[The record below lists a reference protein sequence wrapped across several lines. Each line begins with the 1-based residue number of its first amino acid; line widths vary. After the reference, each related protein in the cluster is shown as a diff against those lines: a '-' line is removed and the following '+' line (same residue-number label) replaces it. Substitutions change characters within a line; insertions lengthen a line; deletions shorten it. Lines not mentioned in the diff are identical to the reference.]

1 MFTLALRT
9 GNAAF
14 NGDDGNFD
22 RYNASRQMKDI
33 FKQIVCKI
41 ENGYDSGKCM
51 DINGNCVGEW
61 KLDV

>member
-1 MFTLALRT
+1 MFTLALKT

-14 NGDDGNFD
+14 CDDDGNFD
-22 RYNASRQMKDI
+22 RYYTARQMEDI

-61 KLDV
+61 KLDA